1 MLDLHEQLLLVCD
14 AETPTTTANYHDNDS
29 GKTQNL
35 DDQAF
40 LRTTTQTAEEGE
52 EE

>member
-29 GKTQNL
+29 GKTQN
-35 DDQAF
+35 QAF